1 MSRAGQLQPPCALPR
16 EGNLDDIGAVLC
28 AIRSMTSANGA
39 IDEEDARAIYSLSC
53 IALTEWRLLDEADS
67 GVEVKR

>member
-1 MSRAGQLQPPCALPR
+1 
-16 EGNLDDIGAVLC
+16 
-28 AIRSMTSANGA
+28 MTSSHNGA